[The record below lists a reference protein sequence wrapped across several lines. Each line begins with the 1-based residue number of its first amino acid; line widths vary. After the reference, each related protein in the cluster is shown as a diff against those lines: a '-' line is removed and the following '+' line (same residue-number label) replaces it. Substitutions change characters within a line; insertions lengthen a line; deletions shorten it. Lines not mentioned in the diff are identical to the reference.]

1 LVRSTFTPLA
11 TAVRLL
17 PFTAKVA
24 GNESALVMPLMVK
37 LPLTVSLPA
46 AAGVTLVITK
56 LAVGN
61 FSTPKKIVGF

>member
-1 LVRSTFTPLA
+1 MRSTFTPLA

-46 AAGVTLVITK
+46 AGVTLVITK

-61 FSTPKKIVGF
+61 FSTPKKSSAFK